1 MERRDLLRAFGAAT
15 ALTLLPHRTLEAW
28 TRVAS
33 GVRRA
38 NGLSDAHMA
47 LVRAIADTIIPRTDT
62 PSATDVG
69 VPDFVDVIVTEQAS
83 DDERAKALAGLDALE
98 AKAVST
104 HGASFTALGA
114 DARGTFIDEIEK
126 GPRDQEPSRTYW
138 RLKGLIVHGYFT
150 SEAVMK
156 NVLKHN
162 VLPGRFEGS
171 APVAL
176 KRAKP
181 APGSA
186 ADAHGGLHG

>member
-33 GVRRA
+33 GVRRT
-38 NGLSDAHMA
+38 NGLSDPHLA
-47 LVRAIADTIIPRTDT
+47 LVRAIADTIIPRTDS

-69 VPDFVDVIVTEQAS
+69 VHEFVDVIVTEQVS
-83 DDERAKALAGLDALE
+83 DDERSKALAGLDAIE
-98 AKAVST
+98 AKAVSA

-114 DARGTFIDEIEK
+114 DARHAFIDEIEK
-126 GPRDQEPSRTYW
+126 GPRDQDPSRTYW

-150 SEAVMK
+150 SEPVMK

-162 VLPGRFEGS
+162 VMPGRFEGS

-176 KRAKP
+176 KRAKSSG
-181 APGSA
+181 GSSSGQVH
-186 ADAHGGLHG
+186 HG

>member
-28 TRVAS
+28 TRVTS
-33 GVRRA
+33 GVRRT
-38 NGLSDAHMA
+38 NGLSEPHLA
-47 LVRAIADTIIPRTDT
+47 LVRAIADTIIPRTDS

-69 VPDFVDVIVTEQAS
+69 VHEFVDVIVTEQAS
-83 DDERAKALAGLDALE
+83 DAERTKALAGLDAIE
-98 AKAVST
+98 AKAVSA
-104 HGASFTALGA
+104 HGGSFTTLAEP
-114 DARGTFIDEIEK
+114 ARGALIDEIEK

-138 RLKGLIVHGYFT
+138 QLKGLIVHGYFT
-150 SEAVMK
+150 SEPVMK

-162 VLPGRFEGS
+162 VMPGRFEGS

-181 APGSA
+181 APGSG
-186 ADAHGGLHG
+186 AHGGLHG